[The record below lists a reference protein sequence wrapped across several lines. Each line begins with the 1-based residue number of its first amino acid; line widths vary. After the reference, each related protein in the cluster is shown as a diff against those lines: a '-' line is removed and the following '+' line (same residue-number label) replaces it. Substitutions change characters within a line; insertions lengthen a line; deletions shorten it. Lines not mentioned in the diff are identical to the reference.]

1 MASSSKKRC
10 KFTDIL
16 RTKYRSFVEGRS
28 DEEVKCTICD
38 SYISIAH
45 KGGADIEKHLNTDKH
60 KKQSRLCASTSKL
73 DSFIKQPDHKKCST
87 AAEATLAFHVV
98 KHHQSY
104 KSMDCTSS
112 LLRQLFSDSEVARN
126 LACARTKTEAIINNV
141 IAPYTIE
148 ILLEKLKDVVY
159 LGLSTDASNHN
170 ADKIFPVIIQFFDWK
185 FGTDC
190 KLLELAALPNENSQ
204 TISKYLL
211 ETLAKYSLKEK
222 CVSFTGDN
230 TNLNF
235 GGVNRVEGNNI
246 LTLLNNSLD
255 QPIMGVGCPAHILH
269 NAIRHATDLLE
280 IDIESLVMKIFNHF
294 SVYTVRTEKLNKF
307 CDYIEINYEKLLYH
321 SKTRWLSLFPAIERI
336 LKLYEALKEYFLTT
350 DKIPVMIKKFFENDL
365 NEIYLWYLH
374 SLMAIF
380 QSKIAL
386 LEREKNSVAEVLCI
400 LNKTKES
407 LAQRKEYNFIPM
419 KVRELF
425 EKYEI
430 NEENKDKTNNE
441 INNMY
446 KECIDYIDKWI
457 KPLDCF
463 TCFDWLIFVENQEFN
478 FDDIIPSIVFLKD
491 KGVIIDDVKLFEE
504 FCLLKNFLSTRTTD
518 YFQELAERQWSIFF
532 NYIKDTTLF
541 SELLKICQYFFSIL
555 PHNANVERVFSLM
568 SSQWT
573 KERNRLSVESIR
585 ALLISQYNLRN
596 INCEDF
602 YKNILL
608 KKDFLSAVSS
618 GKKYNK
624 H

>member
-1 MASSSKKRC
+1 M
-10 KFTDIL
+10 
-16 RTKYRSFVEGRS
+16 
-28 DEEVKCTICD
+28 
-38 SYISIAH
+38 
-45 KGGADIEKHLNTDKH
+45 
-60 KKQSRLCASTSKL
+60 
-73 DSFIKQPDHKKCST
+73 
-87 AAEATLAFHVV
+87 
-98 KHHQSY
+98 
-104 KSMDCTSS
+104 
-112 LLRQLFSDSEVARN
+112 FSDSEVTRN

-170 ADKIFPVIIQFFDWK
+170 ADKIFSVIIQFFDWK

-321 SKTRWLSLFPAIERI
+321 EKQGGLVFFLKLERI
-336 LKLYEALKEYFLTT
+336 LKLYKALKEYFLTT

-374 SLMAIF
+374 SLIAILK
-380 QSKIAL
+380 SKIAL
-386 LEREKNSVAEVLCI
+386 LEREKN
-400 LNKTKES
+400 
-407 LAQRKEYNFIPM
+407 
-419 KVRELF
+419 
-425 EKYEI
+425 
-430 NEENKDKTNNE
+430 
-441 INNMY
+441 
-446 KECIDYIDKWI
+446 
-457 KPLDCF
+457 
-463 TCFDWLIFVENQEFN
+463 
-478 FDDIIPSIVFLKD
+478 
-491 KGVIIDDVKLFEE
+491 
-504 FCLLKNFLSTRTTD
+504 
-518 YFQELAERQWSIFF
+518 
-532 NYIKDTTLF
+532 
-541 SELLKICQYFFSIL
+541 
-555 PHNANVERVFSLM
+555 
-568 SSQWT
+568 
-573 KERNRLSVESIR
+573 
-585 ALLISQYNLRN
+585 
-596 INCEDF
+596 
-602 YKNILL
+602 
-608 KKDFLSAVSS
+608 
-618 GKKYNK
+618 
-624 H
+624 